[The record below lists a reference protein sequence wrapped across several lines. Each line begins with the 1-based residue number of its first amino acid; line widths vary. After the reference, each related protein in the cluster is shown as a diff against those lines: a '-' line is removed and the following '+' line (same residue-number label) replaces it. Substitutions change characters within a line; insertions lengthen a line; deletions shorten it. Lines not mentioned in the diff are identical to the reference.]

1 MPCVV
6 ELGVFFYLWNI
17 HYPFTITNSNS
28 VVTSWDCR
36 LIWQGRLFQVSVSEP
51 RRAIVESFVFIAC
64 SCQFWPKT
72 TDTAQENQGGLFF
85 VHPRSLLGHELL
97 AKKKTNKETN
107 QKAKQNKKRN
117 RTVNVTMQ
125 PYFIYKKNFMSRISS
140 HLCSLQSASFSA
152 IDFVCGGFWVNNF
165 LVVWLCGCCDSIAKT
180 HE

>member
-17 HYPFTITNSNS
+17 HYPCTITNSNS

-36 LIWQGRLFQVSVSEP
+36 LIWHGRLFQVSVSEP

-85 VHPRSLLGHELL
+85 VHPRSLLEHELL
-97 AKKKTNKETN
+97 AKKKKQTNKQIN
-107 QKAKQNKKRN
+107 KQNKTKKETEQLMLQCNLILSIR
-117 RTVNVTMQ
+117 RTSWAG
-125 PYFIYKKNFMSRISS
+125 FLLISV
-140 HLCSLQSASFSA
+140 LFNLLASLQLILSAGAS
-152 IDFVCGGFWVNNF
+152 
-165 LVVWLCGCCDSIAKT
+165 
-180 HE
+180 E

>member
-17 HYPFTITNSNS
+17 HYPCTITNSNS

-36 LIWQGRLFQVSVSEP
+36 LIWHGRLFQVLVSEP

-97 AKKKTNKETN
+97 AKKKKQTKK
-107 QKAKQNKKRN
+107 QIKKQNKTKTETEQLMLQCNLILSIR
-117 RTVNVTMQ
+117 RTLWAG
-125 PYFIYKKNFMSRISS
+125 FLLISV
-140 HLCSLQSASFSA
+140 LFNLLASLQLSLSAGAS
-152 IDFVCGGFWVNNF
+152 
-165 LVVWLCGCCDSIAKT
+165 
-180 HE
+180 E